1 MVRVRADW
9 VFLNWGSLERIV
21 IVVGA
26 RTGRLLDDGLTDF
39 NLTVE
44 ALLLFL
50 RLRRWFGKNL
60 RLIVPRIIR
69 CVLNCCMCSF
79 LSFFFMADSR
89 KGGRRL
95 WLWCCF
101 WLATKKLVL
110 HLLSKSLLVKFKLF
124 LLHIRVIN
132 VSLSVSDVYVVSGS
146 VLVRSIFDS

>member
-1 MVRVRADW
+1 M
-9 VFLNWGSLERIV
+9 FLNWRSLERIV

-60 RLIVPRIIR
+60 RLIVSRIIR
-69 CVLNCCMCSF
+69 CVLNCRMSGL
-79 LSFFFMADSR
+79 LSFFFMADS
-89 KGGRRL
+89 GQSGRRL
-95 WLWCCF
+95 WLWCGF

>member
-1 MVRVRADW
+1 M
-9 VFLNWGSLERIV
+9 FLNWRSLERIV

-60 RLIVPRIIR
+60 RLIVSRIIR
-69 CVLNCCMCSF
+69 CVLNCRMSGL
-79 LSFFFMADSR
+79 LSFFFMADSG
-89 KGGRRL
+89 KCGRRL